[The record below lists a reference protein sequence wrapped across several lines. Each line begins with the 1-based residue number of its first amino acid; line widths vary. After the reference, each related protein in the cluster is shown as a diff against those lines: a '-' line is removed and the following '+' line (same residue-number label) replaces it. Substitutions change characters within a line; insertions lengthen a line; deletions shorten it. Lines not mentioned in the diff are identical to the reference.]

1 MCSSDWIMFQPPRVH
16 FSPILLQHAFLNAL
30 RTRKPTCTSS
40 RHLCLKR
47 VLWVVSKL
55 CVLKQ
60 VDLAHGHW
68 WLLVGNSDQQD
79 PDQQQH
85 SKILSSAREAAGVT
99 VVGKKSQATVLQ
111 VVSVHLSHF
120 PCSNS
125 FDYFTLK
132 LKISSIFL
140 PIFQTICWVKR
151 IMESP

>member
-1 MCSSDWIMFQPPRVH
+1 MLLWLDNVSATKSSFFSYFAPACFLECTENQKTHLH
-16 FSPILLQHAFLNAL
+16 FI
-30 RTRKPTCTSS
+30 KTS
-40 RHLCLKR
+40 L
-47 VLWVVSKL
+47 SK
-55 CVLKQ
+55 KSF

-132 LKISSIFL
+132 LKISSIFFIDL
-140 PIFQTICWVKR
+140 PKSMLR
-151 IMESP
+151 E